1 MDDTDPIT
9 PLQSATVRAAL
20 KAIAVNALAL
30 VTVATGKAFDL
41 DAVQELL
48 DGGVTLVVNA
58 VTIWYGWKAIRAR
71 INATQTI
78 QKKE

>member
-20 KAIAVNALAL
+20 KAVAVNALAL

-41 DAVQELL
+41 DAVNALL
-48 DGGVTLVVNA
+48 DGGVTLAVNA
-58 VTIWYGWKAIRAR
+58 ITIYYGVRAIRGR
-71 INATQTI
+71 INATRTI
-78 QKKE
+78 QPKE